1 MQGGGIFTANNQN
14 GIEGDLMVQS
24 PGLESGIETVANEA
38 QAARADNS
46 ETGN

>member
-1 MQGGGIFTANNQN
+1 MQRGGIFTANNQY
-14 GIEGDLMVQS
+14 GTEGDLMVQS

-46 ETGN
+46 EPSN